1 GQAALGEQ
9 PRGDGLTIAWARNR
23 EGDAALS
30 GSPERAFVRFGGE
43 ERQHYFA
50 LGMALVLLARL
61 ALATG
66 EAGPLDTAAA
76 YLEPARA
83 MLPGVAM
90 WGQGGKV
97 GWGAALLWQLTGEPA
112 WLDLAE
118 RIVGGYLLGTQET
131 DGRWARDDPVVETDT
146 AAEFGFIL
154 AE

>member
-1 GQAALGEQ
+1 MYFC
-9 PRGDGLTIAWARNR
+9 I
-23 EGDAALS
+23 
-30 GSPERAFVRFGGE
+30 RANFN
-43 ERQHYFA
+43 
-50 LGMALVLLARL
+50 L
-61 ALATG
+61 
-66 EAGPLDTAAA
+66 
-76 YLEPARA
+76 
-83 MLPGVAM
+83 LPGVAM

-154 AE
+154 AEAASALASPLA